1 MAELDGF
8 IDCARNVAPFL
19 PETRFKEAPDQL
31 DITIDHRLDASD
43 LDDRP
48 ANSQNDS
55 LSYWESLQSG
65 IATEG
70 IIPPSLLGINSHDIP
85 ERLEAFI
92 AHALGNATEVR
103 KSPDSDVR
111 FWAGVIGMLANSPAM
126 QFASNEPDRA
136 LRIAQALRN
145 LRLGGADRFPHTANF
160 DTVRS
165 NVLTILVTL
174 IPIPVEDIAAA
185 AHAKDGKRAKLERP
199 RSMALA
205 DIRSQV
211 PFRLNFYTIRRRYY
225 VDNVNDRGYTLGMK
239 YLRTIEFDETQSS
252 TEDLAPTINDFC
264 GVRLI
269 RDKIGVLAVHA
280 KDGPNWV
287 GIWQQDAA
295 IQLSPEM
302 ALKLTTSEWA
312 AGQAQGSLVVVADV
326 SFFFPLNA
334 HFHSCPYNNIADQF
348 GADAS
353 RPPRTLPCL
362 TSTRNISPKRDLHSK
377 ITFETSRISFCP
389 VKRRAYLFYLFF

>member
-1 MAELDGF
+1 
-8 IDCARNVAPFL
+8 
-19 PETRFKEAPDQL
+19 
-31 DITIDHRLDASD
+31 
-43 LDDRP
+43 
-48 ANSQNDS
+48 
-55 LSYWESLQSG
+55 
-65 IATEG
+65 
-70 IIPPSLLGINSHDIP
+70 
-85 ERLEAFI
+85 
-92 AHALGNATEVR
+92 
-103 KSPDSDVR
+103 
-111 FWAGVIGMLANSPAM
+111 
-126 QFASNEPDRA
+126 
-136 LRIAQALRN
+136 
-145 LRLGGADRFPHTANF
+145 
-160 DTVRS
+160 
-165 NVLTILVTL
+165 
-174 IPIPVEDIAAA
+174 
-185 AHAKDGKRAKLERP
+185 
-199 RSMALA
+199 
-205 DIRSQV
+205 
-211 PFRLNFYTIRRRYY
+211 
-225 VDNVNDRGYTLGMK
+225 MK

-389 VKRRAYLFYLFF
+389 VKRRAYLFYLFLNIMHSRPHQWLGKSAPLAAFAWQKNMRQPPDDSLQLQPSARTHKHASQDNPHPARPGAAQRGQ